1 MGKKMKILGIARLMC
16 CVAAVVIQIL
26 PLGAVLRFGIT
37 AQDGTVSFSFEN
49 YSYFD
54 ITPFGYAMFNYMI
67 CAVLT
72 AIASLLSIVRTVTK
86 SRRQTPVTV
95 LSAIALAMSLI
106 PYIFGAYNIFTII
119 VSVLLAAVVAL
130 SVTMHCLR
138 E

>member
-72 AIASLLSIVRTVTK
+72 AIASLLSLLRTVTR

-95 LSAIALAMSLI
+95 LSAIALAMSLV

>member
-1 MGKKMKILGIARLMC
+1 MGKKMKILGIARLVC

-67 CAVLT
+67 CAVFT

-86 SRRQTPVTV
+86 IRRQTPVTV

>member
-1 MGKKMKILGIARLMC
+1 MGKKMKILGIARLVC

-26 PLGAVLRFGIT
+26 PLGAVLRFGIM

-67 CAVLT
+67 CAVFT

-119 VSVLLAAVVAL
+119 VSVLLAAAVAL

>member
-1 MGKKMKILGIARLMC
+1 MGKKMKILGIARLVC

-54 ITPFGYAMFNYMI
+54 ITPFGYAMFKYMI

-72 AIASLLSIVRTVTK
+72 AIASLLSIVRTVTR

>member
-1 MGKKMKILGIARLMC
+1 MGKKMKILGIARLVC

-72 AIASLLSIVRTVTK
+72 AIASLLSLLRTVTR

-95 LSAIALAMSLI
+95 LSAIALAMSLV

>member
-67 CAVLT
+67 CAVFT

-119 VSVLLAAVVAL
+119 VSVLLAAAVSL

>member
-1 MGKKMKILGIARLMC
+1 MGKKMKILGIARLVC

-67 CAVLT
+67 CAVFT

-106 PYIFGAYNIFTII
+106 PYISGAYNIFTII

-130 SVTMHCLR
+130 SVVMHCLR

>member
-1 MGKKMKILGIARLMC
+1 MGKKMKILGIARLVC

-37 AQDGTVSFSFEN
+37 AQDGTVSLSFEN

-67 CAVLT
+67 CAVFT

>member
-1 MGKKMKILGIARLMC
+1 MGKKMKILGIARLVC

-67 CAVLT
+67 CAVFT

>member
-1 MGKKMKILGIARLMC
+1 MGKKMKILGIARLVC

-37 AQDGTVSFSFEN
+37 AQDGTVSLSFEN

>member
-72 AIASLLSIVRTVTK
+72 AIASLLSLLRTVTR

-95 LSAIALAMSLI
+95 LSGIALAMSLI

>member
-1 MGKKMKILGIARLMC
+1 MGKKMKILGIARLVC

-26 PLGAVLRFGIT
+26 PLGAVLRFGIM
-37 AQDGTVSFSFEN
+37 AQDGTISFSFEN

-67 CAVLT
+67 CAVFT

-86 SRRQTPVTV
+86 IRRQTPVTV

-106 PYIFGAYNIFTII
+106 PYISGAYNIFTII

>member
-67 CAVLT
+67 FAVLT
-72 AIASLLSIVRTVTK
+72 AIASLLSLLRTVTR

-95 LSAIALAMSLI
+95 LSAIALAMSLV

>member
-1 MGKKMKILGIARLMC
+1 MGKKMKILGIARLVC
-16 CVAAVVIQIL
+16 CVVAVVIQIL

-67 CAVLT
+67 CAVFT

>member
-1 MGKKMKILGIARLMC
+1 MGKKMKTLGSIRLVC
-16 CVAAVVIQIL
+16 CIAAVVIQIL

-67 CAVLT
+67 CAVFT

>member
-1 MGKKMKILGIARLMC
+1 MGKKMKILGIARLVC

-72 AIASLLSIVRTVTK
+72 AIASLLSLLRTVTR

>member
-72 AIASLLSIVRTVTK
+72 AIASLLSLLRTVTR

>member
-26 PLGAVLRFGIT
+26 PLGAVLRVGIT

-67 CAVLT
+67 CAVFT
-72 AIASLLSIVRTVTK
+72 AIASLLSIVRTVTR

>member
-1 MGKKMKILGIARLMC
+1 MGKKMKILGIARLVC

-26 PLGAVLRFGIT
+26 PLGAVLRFGIM
-37 AQDGTVSFSFEN
+37 AQDGTISFSFEN

-67 CAVLT
+67 CAVFT
-72 AIASLLSIVRTVTK
+72 AIASLLSLLRTVTR

-95 LSAIALAMSLI
+95 LSGIALAMSLI

>member
-1 MGKKMKILGIARLMC
+1 MGKKMKILGIARLVC

-37 AQDGTVSFSFEN
+37 AQDGTVSFRFEN

-72 AIASLLSIVRTVTK
+72 AIASLLSLLRTVTR

-95 LSAIALAMSLI
+95 LSAIALAMSLV

>member
-1 MGKKMKILGIARLMC
+1 MGKKMKILGIARLVC

-72 AIASLLSIVRTVTK
+72 AIASLLSLLRTVTK

>member
-1 MGKKMKILGIARLMC
+1 MGKKMKILGIARLVC

-72 AIASLLSIVRTVTK
+72 AIASLLSFLRTVTR

>member
-1 MGKKMKILGIARLMC
+1 MGKKMKILGIARLVC

-37 AQDGTVSFSFEN
+37 AQDGTLSFRFEN

-72 AIASLLSIVRTVTK
+72 AIASLLSLLRTVTR

-95 LSAIALAMSLI
+95 LSGIALAMSLI
-106 PYIFGAYNIFTII
+106 PYISGAYNIFTII

-130 SVTMHCLR
+130 SVVMHCLR

>member
-72 AIASLLSIVRTVTK
+72 AIASLLSLLRTVTK

>member
-1 MGKKMKILGIARLMC
+1 MGKKMKILGIARLVC

-26 PLGAVLRFGIT
+26 PLGAVLRFGIM

-67 CAVLT
+67 CAVFT

>member
-67 CAVLT
+67 CAVFT
-72 AIASLLSIVRTVTK
+72 AIASLLSLLRTVTR

-95 LSAIALAMSLI
+95 LSAIALAMSLV

>member
-1 MGKKMKILGIARLMC
+1 MGKKMKILGIARLVC

-72 AIASLLSIVRTVTK
+72 AIASLLSLLRTVTR
-86 SRRQTPVTV
+86 SRRQTPVTA
-95 LSAIALAMSLI
+95 LSGIALAMSLI
-106 PYIFGAYNIFTII
+106 PYISGAYNIFTII

-130 SVTMHCLR
+130 SVVMHCLR

>member
-1 MGKKMKILGIARLMC
+1 MGKKMKILGIARLVC

-67 CAVLT
+67 CAVFT

-106 PYIFGAYNIFTII
+106 PYMFGAYNIFTII
-119 VSVLLAAVVAL
+119 VSMLLAAVVAL

>member
-1 MGKKMKILGIARLMC
+1 MGKKMKILGIARLVC

-119 VSVLLAAVVAL
+119 VSMLLAAVVAL

>member
-54 ITPFGYAMFNYMI
+54 ITPFGYAMFNYMR
-67 CAVLT
+67 CAVFT

>member
-1 MGKKMKILGIARLMC
+1 MGKKMKILGIARLVC

-72 AIASLLSIVRTVTK
+72 AIASLLSLLRTVTR

-106 PYIFGAYNIFTII
+106 PYIFGAYNILTII
-119 VSVLLAAVVAL
+119 VSVRLAAVVAL

>member
-1 MGKKMKILGIARLMC
+1 MGKKMKILGIARLVC

-26 PLGAVLRFGIT
+26 PLGAVLRFVIT

-67 CAVLT
+67 CAVFT
-72 AIASLLSIVRTVTK
+72 AIASLLSIVRTVTR

-95 LSAIALAMSLI
+95 LSAIALAMSLV

>member
-1 MGKKMKILGIARLMC
+1 MGKKMKILGIARLVC

-67 CAVLT
+67 CAVFT

-130 SVTMHCLR
+130 SVVMHCLR

>member
-1 MGKKMKILGIARLMC
+1 MGKKMTILGIARLVC

-72 AIASLLSIVRTVTK
+72 AIASLLSLLRTVTR

-95 LSAIALAMSLI
+95 LSAIALAMSLV